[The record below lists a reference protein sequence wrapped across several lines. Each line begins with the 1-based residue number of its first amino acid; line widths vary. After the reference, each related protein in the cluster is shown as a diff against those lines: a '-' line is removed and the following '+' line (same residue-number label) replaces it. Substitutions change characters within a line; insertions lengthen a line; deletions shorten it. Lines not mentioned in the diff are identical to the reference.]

1 MFVFCSDGVGRSGTF
16 ICMHAQMERM
26 KSEAV
31 VDVFQFI
38 KSVRFQRAGLV
49 ANKVR
54 NISRLIIITVGR
66 WKVGGG
72 WWRGCEGSGITK
84 NFSCLNPWNNL

>member
-1 MFVFCSDGVGRSGTF
+1 ML
-16 ICMHAQMERM
+16 AQMERM

-38 KSVRFQRAGLV
+38 KSILFQRAGLV

-54 NISRLIIITVGR
+54 VYLQV
-66 WKVGGG
+66 
-72 WWRGCEGSGITK
+72 
-84 NFSCLNPWNNL
+84 FSHSHLVTSNG

>member
-1 MFVFCSDGVGRSGTF
+1 
-16 ICMHAQMERM
+16 MHAQMERM
-26 KSEAV
+26 KAEAI

-54 NISRLIIITVGR
+54 VYFQ
-66 WKVGGG
+66 V
-72 WWRGCEGSGITK
+72 
-84 NFSCLNPWNNL
+84 FSHSHLNG

>member
-1 MFVFCSDGVGRSGTF
+1 
-16 ICMHAQMERM
+16 MHAQMERM

-38 KSVRFQRAGLV
+38 KSILFQRTGLV

-54 NISRLIIITVGR
+54 VYLQVFSHSHLVTSWLTFVRINTSLLIRCWQISWMDLILMPTSRKSYKDFVC
-66 WKVGGG
+66 
-72 WWRGCEGSGITK
+72 RGLIQ
-84 NFSCLNPWNNL
+84 

>member
-1 MFVFCSDGVGRSGTF
+1 
-16 ICMHAQMERM
+16 MHAQMERM

-49 ANKVR
+49 ANKVT
-54 NISRLIIITVGR
+54 ILSFTSSHL
-66 WKVGGG
+66 K
-72 WWRGCEGSGITK
+72 K
-84 NFSCLNPWNNL
+84 LN

>member
-1 MFVFCSDGVGRSGTF
+1 
-16 ICMHAQMERM
+16 MHAQMERM

-54 NISRLIIITVGR
+54 VYLQLFLFHISHIKKQTNIVKVRCIIPTNDTILSFIYIPSFCNMFDLT
-66 WKVGGG
+66 
-72 WWRGCEGSGITK
+72 
-84 NFSCLNPWNNL
+84 

>member
-1 MFVFCSDGVGRSGTF
+1 
-16 ICMHAQMERM
+16 MHAQMERM

-49 ANKVR
+49 ANRVSFVVVVVMVVVVVEVVHCCK
-54 NISRLIIITVGR
+54 ISFPRIINVQHI
-66 WKVGGG
+66 
-72 WWRGCEGSGITK
+72 
-84 NFSCLNPWNNL
+84 

>member
-1 MFVFCSDGVGRSGTF
+1 MKVLFTDLYQTFFCSDGVGRSGTF

-54 NISRLIIITVGR
+54 LY
-66 WKVGGG
+66 
-72 WWRGCEGSGITK
+72 
-84 NFSCLNPWNNL
+84 F

>member
-1 MFVFCSDGVGRSGTF
+1 
-16 ICMHAQMERM
+16 MHAQMERM

-54 NISRLIIITVGR
+54 FYLQLLSQSYLVT
-66 WKVGGG
+66 
-72 WWRGCEGSGITK
+72 
-84 NFSCLNPWNNL
+84 LNS